1 MMFSRELP
9 THLVTRRSVAL
20 ALASEHRHGQDC
32 GAQVERLGKF
42 PVRREVAE
50 NTDIGEHHLGGK
62 FRRFPAEQRRQAP
75 SGVEGDRSP
84 VRRCGGRFPRPRI
97 SEPCA
102 SAPAQAVPLQNLQRF
117 LAGRDRQCR
126 QQEPRLAAQIFLF
139 FDMNQRKPDRL
150 RLPCGRREIHHA
162 PAQGDPCVAGL
173 PSVFG
178 FLATGTV
185 TGGRISRRCRTGS
198 ARTLSNGLGRSLPSL
213 RSCFARTSNISEL
226 ALNGEQEIAF
236 PSPHACRRARRQVSP
251 AAPVRCVSQG
261 CPKTAESPPSASPPA
276 RSTRKAAGESR
287 EKRVGRSRLRSSGTL
302 PPARGARTCRRPGS
316 APPAETHGNVF
327 PAPAL
332 SGSMTPGSGP
342 VVPTMPSPGA

>member
-20 ALASEHRHGQDC
+20 ALASDHRHGC
-32 GAQVERLGKF
+32 GAQVEGLGKF
-42 PVRREVAE
+42 PVRREVTE

-84 VRRCGGRFPRPRI
+84 VRRCGGRRPRI

-102 SAPAQAVPLQNLQRF
+102 SAPTQAAPLRNLQRF
-117 LAGRDRQCR
+117 LAGRDRQRR
-126 QQEPRLAAQIFLF
+126 QQEPRLAARIFLF
-139 FDMNQRKPDRL
+139 FDMNQRNRL

-198 ARTLSNGLGRSLPSL
+198 ARTLSNSLGRSLPSL
-213 RSCFARTSNISEL
+213 RSCFARTSNIPEL

-236 PSPHACRRARRQVSP
+236 PSPPACRRARRQVSP
-251 AAPVRCVSQG
+251 APPVRCVSSG
-261 CPKTAESPPSASPPA
+261 GLFFVPSGASY
-276 RSTRKAAGESR
+276 AGER
-287 EKRVGRSRLRSSGTL
+287 QTVATRVVCMCSPSDEFPFLMPRLLQRVAKLRSL
-302 PPARGARTCRRPGS
+302 PTQSATSCPCMRCSVR
-316 APPAETHGNVF
+316 APPECC
-327 PAPAL
+327 PD
-332 SGSMTPGSGP
+332 
-342 VVPTMPSPGA
+342 

>member
-1 MMFSRELP
+1 MVRTRCPGREAREVSCPSRSRGE
-9 THLVTRRSVAL
+9 RR
-20 ALASEHRHGQDC
+20 HR
-32 GAQVERLGKF
+32 RTS
-42 PVRREVAE
+42 PRREVPA
-50 NTDIGEHHLGGK
+50 
-62 FRRFPAEQRRQAP
+62 FPGRAASP

-84 VRRCGGRFPRPRI
+84 VRRCGGRRPRI

-102 SAPAQAVPLQNLQRF
+102 SAPAQAAPLRNLQRF

-126 QQEPRLAAQIFLF
+126 QQEPRLAARIFLL
-139 FDMNQRKPDRL
+139 FDMNQRNRL
-150 RLPCGRREIHHA
+150 RLPCGRREPA
-162 PAQGDPCVAGL
+162 PAQGDPCAAGF

-178 FLATGTV
+178 FLAAGAV

-236 PSPHACRRARRQVSP
+236 PSPHACRRVRRQVSP

-276 RSTRKAAGESR
+276 RSTRKAAGEGR
-287 EKRVGRSRLRSSGTL
+287 EKRIGHSRLR
-302 PPARGARTCRRPGS
+302 RPG
-316 APPAETHGNVF
+316 
-327 PAPAL
+327 PAPSLRPAGREPAADREAPRRQKRTGT
-332 SGSMTPGSGP
+332 SFPRPSSQ
-342 VVPTMPSPGA
+342 VV